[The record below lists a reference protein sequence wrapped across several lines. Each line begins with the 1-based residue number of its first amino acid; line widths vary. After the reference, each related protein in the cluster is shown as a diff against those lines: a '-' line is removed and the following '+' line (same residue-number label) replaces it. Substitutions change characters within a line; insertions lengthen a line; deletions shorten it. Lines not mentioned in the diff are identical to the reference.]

1 MGPSADVLR
10 FVRPELLAMAGYEP
24 VEPVEVLAT
33 RLGVPPERIVKLD
46 GNENLYGPAPAALRA
61 LAEHQGYHIYPDPD
75 QRRLRAALAEYVG
88 VPAEHIVAGAGS
100 DELIDLLAR
109 VLLGP
114 GDRVVDLVP
123 TFGMYAFTAAVC
135 GGTVVPVPRRPDF
148 SVDVAA
154 VAAAVNGDARA
165 KLIFVASPNN
175 PSGNPLSGQ
184 DLERLLA
191 LGVPVVVDEAYVEFS
206 GGSVARLVPERD
218 NLVVIRTFSKWA
230 GLAGLRVGYGVM
242 PAPLARLLLAVKP
255 PYNVNVAAEAAVLAS
270 LAERELL
277 AERVRAIVAE
287 RERLTALLA
296 EIPFLRPWPSQ
307 ANFVLCD
314 VTRGDA
320 RALRDGLRR
329 RGIFV
334 RYFDR
339 DGLRDKVRISVGRP
353 EHTDALL
360 AALREM
366 GDEPRP

>member
-1 MGPSADVLR
+1 MGPANADGVLR

-24 VEPVEVLAT
+24 VEPVEVLAA

-61 LAEHQGYHIYPDPD
+61 LVEHQGYHIYPDPD
-75 QRRLRAALAEYVG
+75 QRRLRTALAEYVG

-114 GDRVVDLVP
+114 GDRVIDLVP
-123 TFGMYAFTAAVC
+123 TFGMYAFTTTVC

-154 VAAAVNGDARA
+154 VAAAVDART

-175 PSGNPLSGQ
+175 PSGNLLSGQ

-206 GGSVARLVPERD
+206 GGSVVRLVPERD

-320 RALRDGLRR
+320 RVLRDGLRR

>member
-1 MGPSADVLR
+1 MGPADDVLR

-24 VEPVEVLAT
+24 VEPVEVLAA

-61 LAEHQGYHIYPDPD
+61 LVEHQGYHIYPDPD

-88 VPAEHIVAGAGS
+88 VPAEYIVAGAGS

-109 VLLGP
+109 VLLAP
-114 GDRVVDLVP
+114 GDRVIDLVP
-123 TFGMYAFTAAVC
+123 TFGMYAFTTTVC
-135 GGTVVPVPRRPDF
+135 GGTYVPVPRQPDF

-154 VAAAVNGDARA
+154 VAAAVDART

-175 PSGNPLSGQ
+175 PSGNLLPCA

-206 GGSVARLVPERD
+206 GGSVVRLVPERD
-218 NLVVIRTFSKWA
+218 NLIVIRTFSKWA
-230 GLAGLRVGYGVM
+230 GLAGLRAGYGVM
-242 PAPLARLLLAVKP
+242 PPPLARLLMAVKP

-270 LAERELL
+270 LTERELL
-277 AERVRAIVAE
+277 AERVQAIVTE
-287 RERLTALLA
+287 RERMTALLA

-314 VTRGDA
+314 VTRGEA
-320 RALRDGLRR
+320 RTLRDGLRR
-329 RGIFV
+329 RGIFI